1 MFATHYHLLTDELKT
16 NPQIANYNM
25 ACVVDEHQVSQT
37 AHLSHTHTHTDRQ
50 TDRQTHTHT
59 HTHHEGEE
67 ACKFAEIWKREGA
80 VQKEGHRPFEQ
91 ELLIELLHIG
101 QLSKPCLQIS

>member
-59 HTHHEGEE
+59 PTHEH
-67 ACKFAEIWKREGA
+67 
-80 VQKEGHRPFEQ
+80 VQTVLPPRLTSAIAAWRPLCALCVFCENRRM
-91 ELLIELLHIG
+91 
-101 QLSKPCLQIS
+101 